1 MNARAP
7 EPCLGRA
14 PCADDEARHRADH
27 IAIVLHDFSAG
38 GSERIAITLG
48 NRWAQC
54 GRRIT
59 LLCGSASGPSRAR
72 VAAEVCVQVVQPE
85 IGRGRG
91 SRRRLAQ
98 ALLQVL
104 EPLQPDVVFAPGNFH
119 LPVIGVMAR
128 RLHGTAPTWVGKIS
142 NLLRQPGR
150 PRWRQA
156 LFAAIAR
163 YRCTPLDCLVAM
175 SPALRDEAARVLRR
189 DDLEYVHEPN
199 LALDAA
205 SPMPTKPEVPLMVC
219 AGRLVAQKRF
229 ALALRALAAL
239 GPDSP
244 VRLLMLGDGPE
255 RDELQTLARRLG
267 IAARV
272 QWAGHVPD
280 IAPALANASA
290 LLLTSRY
297 EGYPAVL
304 IEALAA
310 GVPVLT
316 TDCSPALPEI
326 LFDASFGRIAAA
338 EPQALAQALHQTMAL
353 QPRAE
358 AVAMLV
364 QRHRAQS
371 CADSYLALL
380 DRAVAAKHRLQLP
393 TPPCRA

>member
-1 MNARAP
+1 
-7 EPCLGRA
+7 
-14 PCADDEARHRADH
+14 
-27 IAIVLHDFSAG
+27 
-38 GSERIAITLG
+38 
-48 NRWAQC
+48 
-54 GRRIT
+54 
-59 LLCGSASGPSRAR
+59 
-72 VAAEVCVQVVQPE
+72 
-85 IGRGRG
+85 
-91 SRRRLAQ
+91 
-98 ALLQVL
+98 
-104 EPLQPDVVFAPGNFH
+104 
-119 LPVIGVMAR
+119 
-128 RLHGTAPTWVGKIS
+128 
-142 NLLRQPGR
+142 
-150 PRWRQA
+150 
-156 LFAAIAR
+156 
-163 YRCTPLDCLVAM
+163 
-175 SPALRDEAARVLRR
+175 
-189 DDLEYVHEPN
+189 
-199 LALDAA
+199 
-205 SPMPTKPEVPLMVC
+205 MVC

-371 CADSYLALL
+371 CADTYLALL
-380 DRAVAAKHRLQLP
+380 DRVVAAKHRLQSP